1 MVSHWSKDTNISQ
14 DQSFQSTSSEA
25 FNRVL
30 KPKLQGS
37 WNLHNLL
44 PKGMDFFVFLSS
56 LSGIIGTHGQ
66 SSYASGNSYQDA
78 LARHRIQCGEKA
90 VSIDLGLMRNI
101 GYVAE
106 YDGPPEKFSYWD
118 QFTPVEEKELLA
130 VLEYFCDPSL
140 PLPSPASG
148 SQVLLG
154 LDSPSHW
161 EAQGL
166 DAPLWT
172 SRPTFRHLAQVK
184 SDSSAHPQRN
194 AAEQTVEYDSLLR
207 KAQSLAEAGSIV
219 ERGLRAKL
227 SRTFAMPEEE
237 VDTTQPL
244 QAYGIDSLTA
254 IEVRTWFRRVVGAE
268 LPVFELLGKRS
279 IAALS
284 EMAAGKSVYFSD
296 ETKG

>member
-1 MVSHWSKDTNISQ
+1 
-14 DQSFQSTSSEA
+14 
-25 FNRVL
+25 
-30 KPKLQGS
+30 
-37 WNLHNLL
+37 
-44 PKGMDFFVFLSS
+44 MDFFVFLSS

-78 LARHRIQCGEKA
+78 LARHRIKCGEKA
-90 VSIDLGLMRNI
+90 VSIDLGLMKNI

-106 YDGPPEKFSYWD
+106 YDGPPETFSYWD

-140 PLPSPASG
+140 PLASLVSS

-154 LDSPSHW
+154 LDPPSHW

-166 DAPLWT
+166 DVPLWA
-172 SRPTFRHLAQVK
+172 SRPTFRHLAQIK
-184 SDSSAHPQRN
+184 SDSSAQQQHN
-194 AAEQTVEYDSLLR
+194 TAEQTVEYDTLLR
-207 KAQSLAEAGSIV
+207 KARSLAEAGSIV

-237 VDTTQPL
+237 VDTAQPL

-284 EMAAGKSVYFSD
+284 EMAAEKSVYVSS
-296 ETKG
+296 EIKG